1 MERAALI
8 AIGGNALIRSDQPG
22 TIAEQ
27 FENARAI
34 ASQLATLLANGWR
47 LVLTHGNGP
56 QVGFI
61 MLRSERASDD
71 ISVPRLTLD
80 LCVADS
86 QGGLGYILANSIL
99 SALRQHDLGERVVCV
114 LTHTLVDTNDPA
126 FHTPSKP
133 IGPFFDAE
141 QAKEHRQRFGW
152 TMIEDS
158 GRGYRRVVPSPQ
170 PVRIVEATAIR
181 ALLDAGLLVIAAG
194 GGGIPVVEST
204 DGQLRG
210 VEAVIDKDRSSAALA
225 AYLGIPR
232 LIITTGVEQVAIHFG
247 KPDQRWLDQIT
258 VTEARCYLAAG
269 EFPAGSMGP
278 KIEAALT
285 FLERGGKEVII
296 SSPSHLV
303 DAATGRAGTRI
314 VPDTETGCK
323 GEVHA

>member
-8 AIGGNALIRSDQPG
+8 AIGGNALIRSDQHG

-34 ASQLATLLANGWR
+34 ASQLASLLADGWR

-99 SALRQHDLGERVVCV
+99 GALRQHGLGERVVCV
-114 LTHTLVDTNDPA
+114 LTHTLIDADDPA

-133 IGPFFDAE
+133 IGPFFDAN
-141 QAKEHRQRFGW
+141 QAEEHRQRFGW
-152 TMIEDS
+152 TMVEDS

-194 GGGIPVVEST
+194 GGGIPVVASEN
-204 DGQLRG
+204 GQLRG
-210 VEAVIDKDRSSAALA
+210 VEAVIDKDRSSATLA
-225 AYLGIPR
+225 AFLGIPR
-232 LIITTGVEQVAIHFG
+232 LLITTGVERVAIHFG
-247 KPDQRWLDQIT
+247 KPDQRWLDRMT
-258 VTEARCYLAAG
+258 VGEARCYLEAG

-285 FLERGGKEVII
+285 FLETGGKEVII
-296 SSPSHLV
+296 SSPSHLA
-303 DAATGRAGTRI
+303 DAVAGRAGTRI
-314 VPDTETGCK
+314 LPDTNT
-323 GEVHA
+323 A